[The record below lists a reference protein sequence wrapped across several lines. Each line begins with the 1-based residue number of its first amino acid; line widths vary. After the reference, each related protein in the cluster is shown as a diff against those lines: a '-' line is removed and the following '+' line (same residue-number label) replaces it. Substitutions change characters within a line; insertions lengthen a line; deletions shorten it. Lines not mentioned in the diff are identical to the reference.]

1 VSYALTDFQ
10 GDEGAAV
17 TIFNSRLRALAGY
30 PLHQT
35 ALLVAPTPKSAN
47 ADQFWP
53 ASAVDPSTGAVWAC
67 FYDTRGDPRRTSA
80 FYSCSVSRDGGQT
93 WAQPVHAAT
102 VASDETVPGADPREY
117 GDYEGLAVGN
127 GVAHPVWTDSR
138 DLGSFAEEIYTT
150 TLTMSD
156 FSG

>member
-1 VSYALTDFQ
+1 AMRLTLGESTPVVYVDTSAGRYSGSVYVSYALTDFQ

-35 ALLVAPTPKSAN
+35 ALLVAPTPKSTN

-67 FYDTRGDPRRTSA
+67 FYDTRGDPKRTGP
-80 FYSCSVSRDGGQT
+80 FYACS
-93 WAQPVHAAT
+93 
-102 VASDETVPGADPREY
+102 
-117 GDYEGLAVGN
+117 
-127 GVAHPVWTDSR
+127 
-138 DLGSFAEEIYTT
+138 
-150 TLTMSD
+150 
-156 FSG
+156 